1 MPRVQSVERAFAIL
15 DIVATGASGV
25 TEIAGRTDLPKS
37 TVARL
42 LSTLEDVGA
51 VERAT
56 DGAYYRL
63 GPRLPE
69 MCGPVDVTAQLAVTM
84 RPHLERL
91 AMQLGEASGFGV
103 PDGHAVRVISQV
115 ESPNPVQV
123 RDYTGMVFPAHVG
136 APGMCL
142 MAEWPEREVR
152 RYLSRPLAPYTEHT
166 MIHPQQI
173 YERIVQVRKD
183 GYCWVH
189 EEFAEGI
196 SSVAAVVHDPRG
208 RVVGAL
214 HAHGPTYRFPAPGD
228 GIWTAELIRATASEI
243 FTSPT

>member
-1 MPRVQSVERAFAIL
+1 
-15 DIVATGASGV
+15 
-25 TEIAGRTDLPKS
+25 
-37 TVARL
+37 
-42 LSTLEDVGA
+42 
-51 VERAT
+51 
-56 DGAYYRL
+56 
-63 GPRLPE
+63 
-69 MCGPVDVTAQLAVTM
+69 
-84 RPHLERL
+84 
-91 AMQLGEASGFGV
+91 
-103 PDGHAVRVISQV
+103 
-115 ESPNPVQV
+115 
-123 RDYTGMVFPAHVG
+123 
-136 APGMCL
+136 
-142 MAEWPEREVR
+142 
-152 RYLSRPLAPYTEHT
+152 

-196 SSVAAVVHDPRG
+196 SSVASVVHDPRG